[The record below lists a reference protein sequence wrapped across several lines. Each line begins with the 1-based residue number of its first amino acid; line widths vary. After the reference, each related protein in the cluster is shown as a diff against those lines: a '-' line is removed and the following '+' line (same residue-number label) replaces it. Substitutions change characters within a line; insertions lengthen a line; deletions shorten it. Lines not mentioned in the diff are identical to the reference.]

1 MKNNKHC
8 HVRLA
13 KHRAC
18 ILSAT
23 LVSPLLLVAIIYT
36 QADAQNPTQ
45 TASVTVASQKTTTT
59 TVAPAIVD
67 NLEQEQEQEQ
77 EHDTDTDTDSIS
89 YGFEA
94 LQNSF
99 AIDIDLPVENL
110 DDNPNS
116 AQLVKF
122 SSLTPS
128 LLALIMQQ
136 NGVDINDK
144 QNYRLI
150 DAKGHIMP
158 MAIRPVSKQSSV
170 NQVLQVVSVE
180 TDNPNAVEKLRH
192 ALTVQFDNPDNQQSI
207 NIDLSNL
214 PSNPVAAVTNSPVRT
229 WWLTNPNFAKTQP
242 ALSTEQSVNLW
253 LKFLPV
259 NSAPPSKRP
268 LQLQIYGSDDLQSWQ
283 MVSQTVVSPFDP
295 SQPTQRGQPSQMVA
309 TQADGTNQPIA
320 TGNAIA
326 IEPQQA
332 NYRYWQVVANQ
343 PINLEAASLN
353 RMVSEASFF
362 LTRASFSKT
371 KDNANQWRLSLAQPM
386 LTTGVSF
393 FVPENQ
399 LWQVSINVPEQEAN
413 QLAKINKTANVS
425 NDKTL
430 ANSQIDKNHTTVSWQ
445 PTLTKSLQ
453 LGGQMQQDDLPVDLL
468 TPMYEMYFLAQ
479 GTAPYRLVIN
489 EPPVLQ
495 QPNITLSNQ
504 QLTSLGNTVEGQMQ
518 NIEALNNPNASFE
531 RYKTWALWG
540 VLAAIVAALALIALR
555 LYQQTTTQAPK
566 E

>member
-1 MKNNKHC
+1 MKKNKHC
-8 HVRLA
+8 HVKLA

-45 TASVTVASQKTTTT
+45 TASVTVTSQKTTT

-67 NLEQEQEQEQ
+67 NLEQEQK
-77 EHDTDTDTDSIS
+77 HDTDSIS

-99 AIDIDLPVENL
+99 VIDIDLPVEDL
-110 DDNPNS
+110 QDNPNS

-136 NGVDINDK
+136 NGATISDK

-192 ALTVQFDNPDNQQSI
+192 ALNVQLNNPDNQQSI
-207 NIDLSNL
+207 NIDFSNL

-229 WWLTNPNFAKTQP
+229 WWLTNPNFAKNQP
-242 ALSTEQSVNLW
+242 ALSTEQAINLW

-259 NSAPPSKRP
+259 NSAQPSKRP

-295 SQPTQRGQPSQMVA
+295 SQSTQPTQHSQMVA
-309 TQADGTNQPIA
+309 AQADGSNQPIA

-343 PINLEAASLN
+343 PVNLEAASLN
-353 RMVSEASFF
+353 RRVSEPSFF

-371 KDNANQWRLSLAQPM
+371 KEDANQWRLSLAQPM

-399 LWQVSINVPEQEAN
+399 LWQVSINVPEQEVN

-489 EPPVLQ
+489 EPGVLQ

>member
-1 MKNNKHC
+1 MKKNKHC

-59 TVAPAIVD
+59 TTVAPAIVD
-67 NLEQEQEQEQ
+67 KSEQA
-77 EHDTDTDTDSIS
+77 HDTDNIS

-99 AIDIDLPVENL
+99 AIDIDLPGENQA
-110 DDNPNS
+110 DNPNS

-136 NGVDINDK
+136 NGVSISDK

-192 ALTVQFDNPDNQQSI
+192 ALTVQLDNPDNQQSI

-214 PSNPVAAVTNSPVRT
+214 PSNPVAAVTNNPVRT
-229 WWLTNPNFAKTQP
+229 WWLTNPNFAKNQSN
-242 ALSTEQSVNLW
+242 LSTEQAVNLW

-259 NSAPPSKRP
+259 NSAQPSKRP

-283 MVSQTVVSPFDP
+283 MVSQTVVSPFSP
-295 SQPTQRGQPSQMVA
+295 SQSTQHSQMVA
-309 TQADGTNQPIA
+309 PQADGTNQPIA

-371 KDNANQWRLSLAQPM
+371 KDDANQWRLSLAQPM

-399 LWQVSINVPEQEAN
+399 LWQVSIKVPEQEAN

-425 NDKTL
+425 NDKIL

-453 LGGQMQQDDLPVDLL
+453 LGGQMQQDDLPVNLL

-489 EPPVLQ
+489 EPRVLQ

-540 VLAAIVAALALIALR
+540 VLAAIIAALALIALR
-555 LYQQTTTQAPK
+555 LYQRTTTQAPK

>member
-1 MKNNKHC
+1 MKKNKHC
-8 HVRLA
+8 HVKLA

-45 TASVTVASQKTTTT
+45 TASVTVTSQKTTT

-67 NLEQEQEQEQ
+67 NLEQEQK
-77 EHDTDTDTDSIS
+77 HDTDSIS

-99 AIDIDLPVENL
+99 VIDIDLPVEDL
-110 DDNPNS
+110 QDNPNS

-136 NGVDINDK
+136 NGATISDK

-192 ALTVQFDNPDNQQSI
+192 ALNVQLNNPDNQQSI
-207 NIDLSNL
+207 NIDFSNL

-229 WWLTNPNFAKTQP
+229 WWLTNPNFAKNQP
-242 ALSTEQSVNLW
+242 ALSTEQAINLW

-259 NSAPPSKRP
+259 NSAQPSKRP

-295 SQPTQRGQPSQMVA
+295 SQSTQPTQHSQMVA
-309 TQADGTNQPIA
+309 AQADGSNQPIA

-343 PINLEAASLN
+343 PVNLEAASLN
-353 RMVSEASFF
+353 RRVSEASFF
-362 LTRASFSKT
+362 LTHASFSKT
-371 KDNANQWRLSLAQPM
+371 KDDANQWRLSLAQPM

-399 LWQVSINVPEQEAN
+399 LWQVRISVPEQEVN

-489 EPPVLQ
+489 EPGVLQ

>member
-1 MKNNKHC
+1 MKKNKHC
-8 HVRLA
+8 HVKLA

-45 TASVTVASQKTTTT
+45 TASVTVTSQKTTT

-67 NLEQEQEQEQ
+67 NLEQEQK
-77 EHDTDTDTDSIS
+77 HDTDSIS

-99 AIDIDLPVENL
+99 VIDIDLPVEDL
-110 DDNPNS
+110 QDNPNS

-136 NGVDINDK
+136 NGATISDK

-192 ALTVQFDNPDNQQSI
+192 ALNVQLNNPDNQQSI
-207 NIDLSNL
+207 NIDFSNL

-229 WWLTNPNFAKTQP
+229 WWLTNPNFAKNQP
-242 ALSTEQSVNLW
+242 ALSTEQAVNLW

-259 NSAPPSKRP
+259 NSAQPSKRP

-295 SQPTQRGQPSQMVA
+295 SQSTQPTQHSQMVA
-309 TQADGTNQPIA
+309 AQADGSNQPIA

-343 PINLEAASLN
+343 PVNLEAASLN
-353 RMVSEASFF
+353 RRVSEPSFF
-362 LTRASFSKT
+362 LTHASFSKT
-371 KDNANQWRLSLAQPM
+371 KDDANQWRLSLAQPM

-399 LWQVSINVPEQEAN
+399 LWQVRISVPEQEVN

-489 EPPVLQ
+489 EPGVLQ

>member
-8 HVRLA
+8 PVKLA
-13 KHRAC
+13 KYRAC

-23 LVSPLLLVAIIYT
+23 LVSPLLLIAIIYT
-36 QADAQNPTQ
+36 QADAQNPMQ
-45 TASVTVASQKTTTT
+45 TASASIASQTQTTTT
-59 TVAPAIVD
+59 MVVPAIAD
-67 NLEQEQEQEQ
+67 NS
-77 EHDTDTDTDSIS
+77 EHDTDSIS

-99 AIDIDLPVENL
+99 AIDIDLPGENQE
-110 DDNPNS
+110 DNPNS

-136 NGVDINDK
+136 NGATISDK

-192 ALTVQFDNPDNQQSI
+192 ALTVQLDNPDNQQSI
-207 NIDLSNL
+207 NIDFSNL
-214 PSNPVAAVTNSPVRT
+214 PSNPVAAVANSPVRT
-229 WWLTNPNFAKTQP
+229 WWLTNPNFAKNQST
-242 ALSTEQSVNLW
+242 LSTEQAVNLW

-259 NSAPPSKRP
+259 NSAQPSKRP

-283 MVSQTVVSPFDP
+283 MVSQTVVSPFN
-295 SQPTQRGQPSQMVA
+295 PTQNSQMVA
-309 TQADGTNQPIA
+309 PQADGTNQPIA

-371 KDNANQWRLSLAQPM
+371 KDDTSQWRLSLAQPM

-413 QLAKINKTANVS
+413 QLAKINKTANVN

-430 ANSQIDKNHTTVSWQ
+430 ANTQIDKNHTTVSWQ

-453 LGGQMQQDDLPVDLL
+453 LGGQMQQDDLPVNLL

-489 EPPVLQ
+489 EPRVLQ

>member
-1 MKNNKHC
+1 MKKNKHC
-8 HVRLA
+8 QVKLA
-13 KHRAC
+13 KYRAC
-18 ILSAT
+18 ILSVT

-59 TVAPAIVD
+59 VAPAIVD
-67 NLEQEQEQEQ
+67 NLEQEQK
-77 EHDTDTDTDSIS
+77 HDTDSIS

-99 AIDIDLPVENL
+99 VIDIDLPVEDL
-110 DDNPNS
+110 QDNPNS

-136 NGVDINDK
+136 NGATISDK

-192 ALTVQFDNPDNQQSI
+192 ALTVQLDNPDNQQSI

-214 PSNPVAAVTNSPVRT
+214 PSNQVAAVTNSPVRT
-229 WWLTNPNFAKTQP
+229 WWLTNPNFAKTEP
-242 ALSTEQSVNLW
+242 ALSTEQAVNLW

-259 NSAPPSKRP
+259 NAAQPSKRP

-283 MVSQTVVSPFDP
+283 MVSQTVVSPFSP
-295 SQPTQRGQPSQMVA
+295 SQRGQPSQMLA
-309 TQADGTNQPIA
+309 PQADGTNQPIA

-343 PINLEAASLN
+343 PVNLEAASLN
-353 RMVSEASFF
+353 RRVSEPSFF
-362 LTRASFSKT
+362 LTHASFSKT
-371 KDNANQWRLSLAQPM
+371 KEDANQWRLSLAQPM

-399 LWQVSINVPEQEAN
+399 LWQVRISVPEQEAN

-445 PTLTKSLQ
+445 PTLTKSLH
-453 LGGQMQQDDLPVDLL
+453 LDGQMQQDDLPVDLL

-489 EPPVLQ
+489 EPGVLQ

>member
-1 MKNNKHC
+1 MKKNKHC
-8 HVRLA
+8 HVKLA

-45 TASVTVASQKTTTT
+45 TASVTVTSQKTTT

-67 NLEQEQEQEQ
+67 NLEQEQK
-77 EHDTDTDTDSIS
+77 HDTDSIS

-99 AIDIDLPVENL
+99 VIDIDLPVEDL
-110 DDNPNS
+110 QDNPNS

-136 NGVDINDK
+136 NGATISDK

-192 ALTVQFDNPDNQQSI
+192 ALNVQLNNPDNQQSI

-229 WWLTNPNFAKTQP
+229 WWLTNPNFAKNQP
-242 ALSTEQSVNLW
+242 ALSTEQAVNLW

-259 NSAPPSKRP
+259 NSAQPSKRP

-295 SQPTQRGQPSQMVA
+295 SQSTQPTQHSQMVA
-309 TQADGTNQPIA
+309 PQADGTNQPIA

-362 LTRASFSKT
+362 LTHASFSKT
-371 KDNANQWRLSLAQPM
+371 KDDANQWRLSLAQPM

-399 LWQVSINVPEQEAN
+399 LWQVSINVPEQEVN

-489 EPPVLQ
+489 EPGVLQ

>member
-1 MKNNKHC
+1 MKKNKHC

-45 TASVTVASQKTTTT
+45 TASVTVASQKTTMT

-67 NLEQEQEQEQ
+67 NSEQ
-77 EHDTDTDTDSIS
+77 EHDTDSIS

-99 AIDIDLPVENL
+99 AIDIDLPGENQA
-110 DDNPNS
+110 DNPNS

-136 NGVDINDK
+136 NGATISDK

-192 ALTVQFDNPDNQQSI
+192 ALTVQLDNPNNQQSI

-214 PSNPVAAVTNSPVRT
+214 PSNPVAAVTTSPVRT
-229 WWLTNPNFAKTQP
+229 WWLTNPNFAKTEP
-242 ALSTEQSVNLW
+242 TLSTEQAVNLW

-259 NSAPPSKRP
+259 NAAQPSKRP

-295 SQPTQRGQPSQMVA
+295 SQSTQPTQHSQMVA
-309 TQADGTNQPIA
+309 AQADGSNQPIA
-320 TGNAIA
+320 TGHAIA

-343 PINLEAASLN
+343 PVNLEAASLN
-353 RMVSEASFF
+353 RRVSEPSFF

-371 KDNANQWRLSLAQPM
+371 KEDANQWRLSLAQPM

-399 LWQVSINVPEQEAN
+399 LWQVSISVPEQEAN

-430 ANSQIDKNHTTVSWQ
+430 ANSQIDKNHTVVSWQ
-445 PTLTKSLQ
+445 PTLTKSLH
-453 LGGQMQQDDLPVDLL
+453 LDGQMQQDDLPVNLL

-489 EPPVLQ
+489 EPRVLQ
-495 QPNITLSNQ
+495 QPNITLSDQ

>member
-1 MKNNKHC
+1 MKKNKHC

-13 KHRAC
+13 KYRAC
-18 ILSAT
+18 ILSVT

-45 TASVTVASQKTTTT
+45 TASVTVASQKATTT

-67 NLEQEQEQEQ
+67 NSEQEQK
-77 EHDTDTDTDSIS
+77 HDTDNIS

-99 AIDIDLPVENL
+99 VIDIDLPVEDL
-110 DDNPNS
+110 QDNPNS

-136 NGVDINDK
+136 NGVSISDK

-158 MAIRPVSKQSSV
+158 TAIRPVSKQSSV

-192 ALTVQFDNPDNQQSI
+192 ALTVQLDNPDNQQSI

-214 PSNPVAAVTNSPVRT
+214 PSNPVAAVTNNPVRT
-229 WWLTNPNFAKTQP
+229 WWLTNPNFAKNQSN
-242 ALSTEQSVNLW
+242 LSTEQAVNLW

-259 NSAPPSKRP
+259 NSAQPSKRP

-283 MVSQTVVSPFDP
+283 MVSQTVVSPFSP
-295 SQPTQRGQPSQMVA
+295 SQSTQHSQMVA
-309 TQADGTNQPIA
+309 PQADGTNQPIA
-320 TGNAIA
+320 AGNAIA

-362 LTRASFSKT
+362 LTRASFSKV
-371 KDNANQWRLSLAQPM
+371 KDDTNQWRLSLAQPM

-425 NDKTL
+425 NDKIL

-453 LGGQMQQDDLPVDLL
+453 LGGQMQQDDLPVNLL

-489 EPPVLQ
+489 EPRVLQ

-540 VLAAIVAALALIALR
+540 VLAAIIAALALIALR

>member
-1 MKNNKHC
+1 MKKNKHC
-8 HVRLA
+8 QVKLA
-13 KHRAC
+13 KYRAC
-18 ILSAT
+18 ILSVT

-45 TASVTVASQKTTTT
+45 TASVTVVSQKTTT

-67 NLEQEQEQEQ
+67 NSEQ
-77 EHDTDTDTDSIS
+77 EHDTDSIS

-94 LQNSF
+94 LQNGF
-99 AIDIDLPVENL
+99 AIDIDLPGENQE
-110 DDNPNS
+110 DNPNS

-136 NGVDINDK
+136 NGATISDK

-158 MAIRPVSKQSSV
+158 MAIRQVSKQSSV

-192 ALTVQFDNPDNQQSI
+192 ALTVQLDNPNNQQSI

-214 PSNPVAAVTNSPVRT
+214 PSNQVAAVTKSPVRT
-229 WWLTNPNFAKTQP
+229 WWLTNPNFAKNQP
-242 ALSTEQSVNLW
+242 ALSTEQAVNLW

-259 NSAPPSKRP
+259 NSAQPSKRP

-283 MVSQTVVSPFDP
+283 MVSQTVVSPFSP
-295 SQPTQRGQPSQMVA
+295 SQRGQPSQMLA
-309 TQADGTNQPIA
+309 PQADGTNQPIA

-343 PINLEAASLN
+343 PVNLEAASLN
-353 RMVSEASFF
+353 RRVSEPSFF
-362 LTRASFSKT
+362 LTHASFSKT
-371 KDNANQWRLSLAQPM
+371 KDDANQWRLSLAQPM

-399 LWQVSINVPEQEAN
+399 LWQVSINVPEQEVN

-489 EPPVLQ
+489 EPRVLQ

>member
-1 MKNNKHC
+1 MKKNKHC
-8 HVRLA
+8 QVKLA
-13 KHRAC
+13 KYRAC
-18 ILSAT
+18 ILSVT

-45 TASVTVASQKTTTT
+45 TASVTVTSQKTTT

-67 NLEQEQEQEQ
+67 NLEQEQK
-77 EHDTDTDTDSIS
+77 HDTDSIS

-99 AIDIDLPVENL
+99 VIDIDLPVEDL
-110 DDNPNS
+110 QDNPNS

-136 NGVDINDK
+136 NGATISDK

-192 ALTVQFDNPDNQQSI
+192 ALTVQLDNPDNQQSI

-214 PSNPVAAVTNSPVRT
+214 PSNQVAAVTNSPVRT
-229 WWLTNPNFAKTQP
+229 WWLTNPNFAKNQP
-242 ALSTEQSVNLW
+242 ALSTEQAVNLW

-259 NSAPPSKRP
+259 NSAQPSKRP

-283 MVSQTVVSPFDP
+283 MVSQTVVSPFSP
-295 SQPTQRGQPSQMVA
+295 SQRGQPSQMLA
-309 TQADGTNQPIA
+309 PQADGTNQPIA

-371 KDNANQWRLSLAQPM
+371 KDDANQWRLSLAQPM

-399 LWQVSINVPEQEAN
+399 LWQVRISVPEQEAN

-430 ANSQIDKNHTTVSWQ
+430 ATTQIDKNHTVVSWQ
-445 PTLTKSLQ
+445 PTLTKSLH
-453 LGGQMQQDDLPVDLL
+453 LDGQMQQDDLPVNLL

-489 EPPVLQ
+489 EPRVLQ

>member
-1 MKNNKHC
+1 MKKNKHC
-8 HVRLA
+8 QVKLA
-13 KHRAC
+13 KYRAC

-45 TASVTVASQKTTTT
+45 TASVTVTSQKTTT

-67 NLEQEQEQEQ
+67 NLEQEQK
-77 EHDTDTDTDSIS
+77 HDTDSIS

-99 AIDIDLPVENL
+99 VIDIDLPVEDL
-110 DDNPNS
+110 QDNPNS

-136 NGVDINDK
+136 NGATISDK

-192 ALTVQFDNPDNQQSI
+192 ALNVQLNNPDNQQSI
-207 NIDLSNL
+207 NIDFSNL

-229 WWLTNPNFAKTQP
+229 WWLTNPNFAKTEP
-242 ALSTEQSVNLW
+242 TLSTEQAVNLW

-259 NSAPPSKRP
+259 NSAQPSKRP

-295 SQPTQRGQPSQMVA
+295 TQRGQPTQYSQMVA
-309 TQADGTNQPIA
+309 PQTDGSNQPIA

-343 PINLEAASLN
+343 PVNLEAASLN

-371 KDNANQWRLSLAQPM
+371 KEDANQWRLSLAQPM

-399 LWQVSINVPEQEAN
+399 LWQVRISVPEQEAN

-489 EPPVLQ
+489 EPRVLQ
-495 QPNITLSNQ
+495 QPNITLSDQ
-504 QLTSLGNTVEGQMQ
+504 QLTRLGNTVEGQMQ

>member
-67 NLEQEQEQEQ
+67 NSEQEQ
-77 EHDTDTDTDSIS
+77 EHDTDNIS

-99 AIDIDLPVENL
+99 AIDIDLPGENQA
-110 DDNPNS
+110 DNPNS

-136 NGVDINDK
+136 NGVSISDK

-192 ALTVQFDNPDNQQSI
+192 ALTVQLDNPDNQQSI
-207 NIDLSNL
+207 NIDFSNL
-214 PSNPVAAVTNSPVRT
+214 PSNPVAAVANSPVRT
-229 WWLTNPNFAKTQP
+229 WWLTNPNFAKNQST
-242 ALSTEQSVNLW
+242 LSTEQAVNLW

-259 NSAPPSKRP
+259 NSAQPSKRP

-283 MVSQTVVSPFDP
+283 MVSQTVVSPFNP
-295 SQPTQRGQPSQMVA
+295 SQPSQMVA
-309 TQADGTNQPIA
+309 PQADGSNQPIA

-371 KDNANQWRLSLAQPM
+371 KDDTSQWRLSLAQPM

-489 EPPVLQ
+489 EPRVLQ

-504 QLTSLGNTVEGQMQ
+504 QLTSVGNTVEGQMQ

-540 VLAAIVAALALIALR
+540 VLAAIVAALVLMALR
-555 LYQQTTTQAPK
+555 LYQQTTTQVPK

>member
-1 MKNNKHC
+1 MKKNKHC
-8 HVRLA
+8 HVKLA

-45 TASVTVASQKTTTT
+45 TASVTVTSQKTTT

-67 NLEQEQEQEQ
+67 NLEQEQK
-77 EHDTDTDTDSIS
+77 HDTDSIS

-94 LQNSF
+94 LQNGF
-99 AIDIDLPVENL
+99 AIDIDLPGENQE
-110 DDNPNS
+110 DNPNS

-136 NGVDINDK
+136 NGATISDK

-158 MAIRPVSKQSSV
+158 MAIRQVSKQSSV

-192 ALTVQFDNPDNQQSI
+192 ALTVQLDNPDNQQSI

-214 PSNPVAAVTNSPVRT
+214 PSNQVAAVTNSPVRT
-229 WWLTNPNFAKTQP
+229 WWLTNPNFAKNQP
-242 ALSTEQSVNLW
+242 ALSTEQAVNLW

-259 NSAPPSKRP
+259 NSAQPSKRP

-283 MVSQTVVSPFDP
+283 MVSQTVVSPFSP
-295 SQPTQRGQPSQMVA
+295 SQRGQPSQMLA
-309 TQADGTNQPIA
+309 PQADGTNQPIA

-362 LTRASFSKT
+362 LTHASFSKT
-371 KDNANQWRLSLAQPM
+371 KDDANQWRLSLAQPM

-399 LWQVSINVPEQEAN
+399 LWQVSINVPEQEVN

-489 EPPVLQ
+489 EPGVLQ

>member
-1 MKNNKHC
+1 MKKNKHC

-67 NLEQEQEQEQ
+67 NSEQA
-77 EHDTDTDTDSIS
+77 HDTDSIS

-99 AIDIDLPVENL
+99 AIDIDLPGENQA
-110 DDNPNS
+110 DNPNS

-136 NGVDINDK
+136 NGATISDK

-192 ALTVQFDNPDNQQSI
+192 ALTVQLDNPDNQQSI

-229 WWLTNPNFAKTQP
+229 WWLTNPNFAKNQSN
-242 ALSTEQSVNLW
+242 LSTEQAVNLW

-259 NSAPPSKRP
+259 NAAQPSKRP

-295 SQPTQRGQPSQMVA
+295 SQSTQPTQHSQMVA
-309 TQADGTNQPIA
+309 AQTDGSNQPIA
-320 TGNAIA
+320 TGHAIA

-343 PINLEAASLN
+343 PVNLEAASLN
-353 RMVSEASFF
+353 RRVSEPSFF

-371 KDNANQWRLSLAQPM
+371 KEDANQWRLSLAQPM

-399 LWQVSINVPEQEAN
+399 LWQVRINVPEQEAN
-413 QLAKINKTANVS
+413 QLAKINKTPNVS

-453 LGGQMQQDDLPVDLL
+453 LAGQMQQDDLPVDLL

-489 EPPVLQ
+489 EPRVLQ
-495 QPNITLSNQ
+495 QPNITLSDQ
-504 QLTSLGNTVEGQMQ
+504 QLTRLGNTVEGQMQ

-540 VLAAIVAALALIALR
+540 VLAAIIAALALIALR

>member
-1 MKNNKHC
+1 MKKNKHC
-8 HVRLA
+8 QVKLA
-13 KHRAC
+13 KYRAC
-18 ILSAT
+18 ILSVT

-45 TASVTVASQKTTTT
+45 TASVTVTSQKTTT

-67 NLEQEQEQEQ
+67 NLEQEQK
-77 EHDTDTDTDSIS
+77 HDTDSIS

-99 AIDIDLPVENL
+99 VIDIDLPVEDL
-110 DDNPNS
+110 QDNPNS

-136 NGVDINDK
+136 NGATISDK

-192 ALTVQFDNPDNQQSI
+192 ALNVQLNNPDNQQSI
-207 NIDLSNL
+207 NIDFSNL

-229 WWLTNPNFAKTQP
+229 WWLTNPNFAKNQP
-242 ALSTEQSVNLW
+242 ALSTEQAVNLW

-259 NSAPPSKRP
+259 NSAQPSKRP

-283 MVSQTVVSPFDP
+283 MVSQTVVSPFSP
-295 SQPTQRGQPSQMVA
+295 SQRGQPSQMLA
-309 TQADGTNQPIA
+309 PQADGSNQPIA

-343 PINLEAASLN
+343 PVNLEAASLN
-353 RMVSEASFF
+353 RRVSEASFF
-362 LTRASFSKT
+362 LTHASFSKT
-371 KDNANQWRLSLAQPM
+371 KDDANQWRLSLAQPM

-399 LWQVSINVPEQEAN
+399 LWQVSINVPEQEVN

-489 EPPVLQ
+489 EPGVLQ

>member
-1 MKNNKHC
+1 MKKNKHC
-8 HVRLA
+8 QVKLA
-13 KHRAC
+13 KYRAC
-18 ILSAT
+18 ILSVT

-59 TVAPAIVD
+59 VAPAIVD
-67 NLEQEQEQEQ
+67 NLEQEQK
-77 EHDTDTDTDSIS
+77 HDTDSIS

-99 AIDIDLPVENL
+99 VIDIDLPVEDL
-110 DDNPNS
+110 QDNPNS

-136 NGVDINDK
+136 NGATISDK

-192 ALTVQFDNPDNQQSI
+192 ALTVQLDNPDNQQSI
-207 NIDLSNL
+207 NIDFSNL
-214 PSNPVAAVTNSPVRT
+214 PSNPVAAVANSPVRT
-229 WWLTNPNFAKTQP
+229 WWLTNPNFAKNQST
-242 ALSTEQSVNLW
+242 LSTEQAVNLW

-259 NSAPPSKRP
+259 NSAQPSKRP

-283 MVSQTVVSPFDP
+283 MVSQTVVSPFSR
-295 SQPTQRGQPSQMVA
+295 SQPTQTVA
-309 TQADGTNQPIA
+309 PQVDGSNQPIA

-371 KDNANQWRLSLAQPM
+371 KDDANQWRLSLAQPM

-399 LWQVSINVPEQEAN
+399 LWQVSISVPEQEAN

-489 EPPVLQ
+489 EPRVLQ

-504 QLTSLGNTVEGQMQ
+504 QLISLGNTVEGQMQ

>member
-1 MKNNKHC
+1 MKKNKHC
-8 HVRLA
+8 QVKLA
-13 KHRAC
+13 KYRAC
-18 ILSAT
+18 ILSVT

-45 TASVTVASQKTTTT
+45 TASVTVVSQKTTT

-67 NLEQEQEQEQ
+67 NSEQ
-77 EHDTDTDTDSIS
+77 EHDTDSIS

-94 LQNSF
+94 LQNGF
-99 AIDIDLPVENL
+99 AIDIDLPGENQE
-110 DDNPNS
+110 DNPNS

-136 NGVDINDK
+136 NGVSISDK

-158 MAIRPVSKQSSV
+158 MAIRQVSKQSSV

-192 ALTVQFDNPDNQQSI
+192 ALTVQLDNPDNQQSI

-214 PSNPVAAVTNSPVRT
+214 PSNQVAAVTNSPVRT
-229 WWLTNPNFAKTQP
+229 WWLTNPNFAKNQP
-242 ALSTEQSVNLW
+242 ALSTEQAVNLW

-259 NSAPPSKRP
+259 NSAQPSKRP

-295 SQPTQRGQPSQMVA
+295 SQSTQPTQHSQMVA

-362 LTRASFSKT
+362 LTHASFSKT
-371 KDNANQWRLSLAQPM
+371 KDDANQWRLSLAQPM

-399 LWQVSINVPEQEAN
+399 LWQVSINVPEQEVN

-489 EPPVLQ
+489 EPGVLQ

>member
-1 MKNNKHC
+1 MKKNKHC
-8 HVRLA
+8 QVKLA
-13 KHRAC
+13 KYRAC
-18 ILSAT
+18 ILSVT

-45 TASVTVASQKTTTT
+45 TASVTVTSQKTTT

-67 NLEQEQEQEQ
+67 NLEQEQK
-77 EHDTDTDTDSIS
+77 HDTDSIS

-99 AIDIDLPVENL
+99 VIDIDLPVEDL
-110 DDNPNS
+110 QDNPNS

-136 NGVDINDK
+136 NGATISDK

-192 ALTVQFDNPDNQQSI
+192 ALNVQLNNPDNQQSI
-207 NIDLSNL
+207 NIDFSNL

-229 WWLTNPNFAKTQP
+229 WWLTNPNFAKNQP
-242 ALSTEQSVNLW
+242 ALSTEQAINLW

-259 NSAPPSKRP
+259 NSAQPSKRP

-283 MVSQTVVSPFDP
+283 MVSQTVVSPFSP
-295 SQPTQRGQPSQMVA
+295 SQRGQPSQMLA
-309 TQADGTNQPIA
+309 PQADGTNQPIA

-362 LTRASFSKT
+362 LTHASFSKT
-371 KDNANQWRLSLAQPM
+371 KDDANQWRLSLAQPM

-399 LWQVSINVPEQEAN
+399 LWQVSINVPEQEVN

-489 EPPVLQ
+489 EPGVLQ

>member
-1 MKNNKHC
+1 MKKNKHC

-59 TVAPAIVD
+59 TVAPAIVG
-67 NLEQEQEQEQ
+67 NSEQ
-77 EHDTDTDTDSIS
+77 EHDTDSIS

-99 AIDIDLPVENL
+99 AIDIDLPGENQA
-110 DDNPNS
+110 DNPNS

-136 NGVDINDK
+136 NGATISDK

-192 ALTVQFDNPDNQQSI
+192 ALTVQLDNPDNQQSI
-207 NIDLSNL
+207 NIDFSNL

-242 ALSTEQSVNLW
+242 ALSTEQAVNLW

-259 NSAPPSKRP
+259 NSAQPSKRP

-295 SQPTQRGQPSQMVA
+295 SQSTQPTQHSQMVA
-309 TQADGTNQPIA
+309 PQTDGSNQPIA
-320 TGNAIA
+320 TGHAIA

-343 PINLEAASLN
+343 PVNLEAASLN
-353 RMVSEASFF
+353 RRVSEPSFF

-371 KDNANQWRLSLAQPM
+371 KEDANQWRLSLAQPM

-399 LWQVSINVPEQEAN
+399 LWQVRISVPEQEAN

-430 ANSQIDKNHTTVSWQ
+430 ANSQIDKNHTVVSWQ
-445 PTLTKSLQ
+445 PTLTKSLH
-453 LGGQMQQDDLPVDLL
+453 LDGQMQQDDLPVNLL

-489 EPPVLQ
+489 EPRVLQ

-504 QLTSLGNTVEGQMQ
+504 QLTRLGNTVEGQMQ

>member
-1 MKNNKHC
+1 MKKNKHC
-8 HVRLA
+8 QVKLA
-13 KHRAC
+13 KYRAC
-18 ILSAT
+18 ILSVT

-45 TASVTVASQKTTTT
+45 TASVTVTSQKTTT

-67 NLEQEQEQEQ
+67 NLEQEQK
-77 EHDTDTDTDSIS
+77 HDTDSIS

-99 AIDIDLPVENL
+99 VIDIDLPVEDL
-110 DDNPNS
+110 QDNPNS

-136 NGVDINDK
+136 NGATISDK

-192 ALTVQFDNPDNQQSI
+192 ALNVQLNNPDNQQSI
-207 NIDLSNL
+207 NIDFSNL

-229 WWLTNPNFAKTQP
+229 WWLTNPNFAKNQP
-242 ALSTEQSVNLW
+242 ALSTEQAVNLW

-259 NSAPPSKRP
+259 NSAQPSKRP

-283 MVSQTVVSPFDP
+283 MVSQTVVSPFSP
-295 SQPTQRGQPSQMVA
+295 SQRGQPSQMLA
-309 TQADGTNQPIA
+309 PQADGSNQPIA

-343 PINLEAASLN
+343 PVNLEAASLN
-353 RMVSEASFF
+353 RRVSEPSFF
-362 LTRASFSKT
+362 LTHASFSKT
-371 KDNANQWRLSLAQPM
+371 KDDANQWRLSLAQPM

-399 LWQVSINVPEQEAN
+399 LWQVSINVPEQEVN

-489 EPPVLQ
+489 EPGVLQ

>member
-1 MKNNKHC
+1 MKKNKHC
-8 HVRLA
+8 HVKLA

-45 TASVTVASQKTTTT
+45 TASVTVVSQKTTT

-67 NLEQEQEQEQ
+67 NSEQ
-77 EHDTDTDTDSIS
+77 EHDTDSIS

-94 LQNSF
+94 LQNGF
-99 AIDIDLPVENL
+99 AIDIDLPGENQE
-110 DDNPNS
+110 DNPNS

-136 NGVDINDK
+136 NGVSISDK

-158 MAIRPVSKQSSV
+158 MAIRQVSKQSSV

-192 ALTVQFDNPDNQQSI
+192 ALTVQLDNPDNQQSI

-214 PSNPVAAVTNSPVRT
+214 PSNQVAAVTNSPVRT
-229 WWLTNPNFAKTQP
+229 WWLTNPNFAKNQP
-242 ALSTEQSVNLW
+242 ALSTEQAVNLW

-259 NSAPPSKRP
+259 NSAQPSKRP

-283 MVSQTVVSPFDP
+283 MVSQTVVSPFSP
-295 SQPTQRGQPSQMVA
+295 SQRGQPSQMLA
-309 TQADGTNQPIA
+309 PQADGTNQPIA

-362 LTRASFSKT
+362 LTHASFSKT
-371 KDNANQWRLSLAQPM
+371 KDDANQWRLSLAQPM

-399 LWQVSINVPEQEAN
+399 LWQVRISVPEQEAN

-430 ANSQIDKNHTTVSWQ
+430 ATTQIDKNHTVVSWQ
-445 PTLTKSLQ
+445 PTLTKSLH
-453 LGGQMQQDDLPVDLL
+453 LDGQMQQDDLPVNLL

-489 EPPVLQ
+489 EPRVLQ
-495 QPNITLSNQ
+495 QPNITLSDQ
-504 QLTSLGNTVEGQMQ
+504 QLTRLGNTVEGQMQ

>member
-1 MKNNKHC
+1 MKKNKHC
-8 HVRLA
+8 QVKLA
-13 KHRAC
+13 KYRAC
-18 ILSAT
+18 ILSVT

-45 TASVTVASQKTTTT
+45 TASVTVTSQKTTT

-67 NLEQEQEQEQ
+67 NLEQEQK
-77 EHDTDTDTDSIS
+77 HDTDSIS

-99 AIDIDLPVENL
+99 VIDIDLPVEDL
-110 DDNPNS
+110 QDNPNS

-136 NGVDINDK
+136 NGATISDK

-158 MAIRPVSKQSSV
+158 MAIRQVSKQSSV

-192 ALTVQFDNPDNQQSI
+192 ALTVQLDNPDNQQSI

-214 PSNPVAAVTNSPVRT
+214 PSNQVAAVTNSPVRT
-229 WWLTNPNFAKTQP
+229 WWLTNPNFAKNQP
-242 ALSTEQSVNLW
+242 ALSTEQAVNLW

-259 NSAPPSKRP
+259 NSAQPSKRP

-283 MVSQTVVSPFDP
+283 MVSQTVVSPFSP
-295 SQPTQRGQPSQMVA
+295 SQRGQPSQMLA
-309 TQADGTNQPIA
+309 PQADGTNQPIA

-362 LTRASFSKT
+362 LTHASFSKT
-371 KDNANQWRLSLAQPM
+371 KDDANQWRLSLAQPM

-399 LWQVSINVPEQEAN
+399 LWQVRISVPEQEAN

-430 ANSQIDKNHTTVSWQ
+430 ANSQIDKNHTVVSWQ

-453 LGGQMQQDDLPVDLL
+453 LSGQMQQDDLPVDLL

-489 EPPVLQ
+489 EPRVLQ

>member
-1 MKNNKHC
+1 MKKNKHC
-8 HVRLA
+8 HVKLA

-18 ILSAT
+18 ILSVT

-45 TASVTVASQKTTTT
+45 TASVTVTSQKTTT

-67 NLEQEQEQEQ
+67 NLEQEQK
-77 EHDTDTDTDSIS
+77 HDTDSIS

-99 AIDIDLPVENL
+99 VIDIDLPVEDL
-110 DDNPNS
+110 QDNPNS

-136 NGVDINDK
+136 NGATISDK

-158 MAIRPVSKQSSV
+158 MAIRQVSKQSSV

-192 ALTVQFDNPDNQQSI
+192 ALTVQLDNPDNQQSI
-207 NIDLSNL
+207 NIDFSNL

-229 WWLTNPNFAKTQP
+229 WWLTNPNFAKNQP
-242 ALSTEQSVNLW
+242 ALSTEQAVNLW

-259 NSAPPSKRP
+259 NSAQPSKRP

-283 MVSQTVVSPFDP
+283 MVSQTVVSPFSP
-295 SQPTQRGQPSQMVA
+295 SQRGQPSQMLA
-309 TQADGTNQPIA
+309 PQADGTNQPIA

-343 PINLEAASLN
+343 PVNLEAASLN
-353 RMVSEASFF
+353 RRVSEASFF
-362 LTRASFSKT
+362 LTHASFSKT
-371 KDNANQWRLSLAQPM
+371 KDDANQWRLSLAQPM

-399 LWQVSINVPEQEAN
+399 LWQVSINVPEQEVN

-489 EPPVLQ
+489 EPGVLQ

>member
-1 MKNNKHC
+1 MKKNKHC

-67 NLEQEQEQEQ
+67 NSEQ
-77 EHDTDTDTDSIS
+77 EHDTDSIS

-99 AIDIDLPVENL
+99 AIDIDLPGENQE
-110 DDNPNS
+110 DNPNS

-136 NGVDINDK
+136 NGATISDK

-192 ALTVQFDNPDNQQSI
+192 ALTVQLDNPDNQQSI
-207 NIDLSNL
+207 NIDFSNL
-214 PSNPVAAVTNSPVRT
+214 PSNPVSAVTNSPVRT
-229 WWLTNPNFAKTQP
+229 WWLTNPNFAKNQP
-242 ALSTEQSVNLW
+242 ALSTEQAVNLW

-259 NSAPPSKRP
+259 NSAQPSKRP

-295 SQPTQRGQPSQMVA
+295 TQRGQPTQYSQMVA
-309 TQADGTNQPIA
+309 PQTDGSNQPIA
-320 TGNAIA
+320 TRHAIA

-343 PINLEAASLN
+343 PVNLEAASLN
-353 RMVSEASFF
+353 RRVSEPSFF

-371 KDNANQWRLSLAQPM
+371 KEDANQWRLSLAQPM

-399 LWQVSINVPEQEAN
+399 LWQVRISVPEQEAN

-430 ANSQIDKNHTTVSWQ
+430 ATTQIDKNHTVVSWQ

-453 LGGQMQQDDLPVDLL
+453 LDGQMQQDDLPVNLL

-489 EPPVLQ
+489 EPRVLQ
-495 QPNITLSNQ
+495 QPNITLSDQ
-504 QLTSLGNTVEGQMQ
+504 QLTRLGNTVEGQMQ

>member
-1 MKNNKHC
+1 MKKNKHC

-67 NLEQEQEQEQ
+67 NSEQ
-77 EHDTDTDTDSIS
+77 EHDTDSIS

-99 AIDIDLPVENL
+99 AIDIDLPGENQE
-110 DDNPNS
+110 DNPNR

-136 NGVDINDK
+136 NEATISDK

-192 ALTVQFDNPDNQQSI
+192 ALTVQLDNPDNHQSI

-229 WWLTNPNFAKTQP
+229 WWLTNPNFAKNQS
-242 ALSTEQSVNLW
+242 ALSTEQAVNLW

-259 NSAPPSKRP
+259 NSAQPSKRP

-283 MVSQTVVSPFDP
+283 MVSQTVVSPFN
-295 SQPTQRGQPSQMVA
+295 PTQDSQMVA
-309 TQADGTNQPIA
+309 PQADGSNQPIA

-326 IEPQQA
+326 IKPQQA

-353 RMVSEASFF
+353 HMVSEASFF

-371 KDNANQWRLSLAQPM
+371 KDDANQWRLSLAQPM

-399 LWQVSINVPEQEAN
+399 LWQVSINAPEQEAN

-430 ANSQIDKNHTTVSWQ
+430 AHSQIDKNHTTVSWQ

-479 GTAPYRLVIN
+479 GTAPYRLLIN
-489 EPPVLQ
+489 EPRVLQ

>member
-1 MKNNKHC
+1 MKKNKHC
-8 HVRLA
+8 HVKLA

-45 TASVTVASQKTTTT
+45 TASVTVTSQKTTT

-67 NLEQEQEQEQ
+67 NLEQEQK
-77 EHDTDTDTDSIS
+77 HDTDSIS

-99 AIDIDLPVENL
+99 AIDIDLPGENQE
-110 DDNPNS
+110 DNPNS

-136 NGVDINDK
+136 NGVSISDK

-192 ALTVQFDNPDNQQSI
+192 ALTVQLNNPDNQQSI
-207 NIDLSNL
+207 NIDFSNL

-229 WWLTNPNFAKTQP
+229 WWLTNPNFAKNQP
-242 ALSTEQSVNLW
+242 ALSTEQAVNLW

-259 NSAPPSKRP
+259 NSAQPSKRP

-295 SQPTQRGQPSQMVA
+295 SQRGQPSQMLA
-309 TQADGTNQPIA
+309 PQADGTNQPIA

-362 LTRASFSKT
+362 LTHASFSKT
-371 KDNANQWRLSLAQPM
+371 KDDANQWRLSLAQPM

-399 LWQVSINVPEQEAN
+399 LWQVRISVPEQEAN

-489 EPPVLQ
+489 EPGVLQ

>member
-1 MKNNKHC
+1 MKKNKHC

-13 KHRAC
+13 KYRAC
-18 ILSAT
+18 ILSVT

-45 TASVTVASQKTTTT
+45 TASVTVASQTQTTTT

-67 NLEQEQEQEQ
+67 NSEQ
-77 EHDTDTDTDSIS
+77 EHDTDSIS

-99 AIDIDLPVENL
+99 AIDIDLPGENQA
-110 DDNPNS
+110 DNPNS

-136 NGVDINDK
+136 NGATISDK
-144 QNYRLI
+144 QNYRLV

-158 MAIRPVSKQSSV
+158 TAIRPVSKQSSV

-192 ALTVQFDNPDNQQSI
+192 ALTVQLDNPDNQQSI

-242 ALSTEQSVNLW
+242 ALSTEQAVNLW

-259 NSAPPSKRP
+259 NSAQPSKRP

-283 MVSQTVVSPFDP
+283 MVSQTVVSPFN
-295 SQPTQRGQPSQMVA
+295 PTQRGQPSQMVA
-309 TQADGTNQPIA
+309 PQTDGTNQPIA

-453 LGGQMQQDDLPVDLL
+453 LGGQMQQDDLPVNLL

-489 EPPVLQ
+489 EPRILQ

>member
-1 MKNNKHC
+1 MKKNKHC

-59 TVAPAIVD
+59 TTVAPAIVD
-67 NLEQEQEQEQ
+67 KSEQ
-77 EHDTDTDTDSIS
+77 EHDTDNIS

-99 AIDIDLPVENL
+99 AIDIDLPGENQA
-110 DDNPNS
+110 DNPNS

-136 NGVDINDK
+136 NGVSISDK

-192 ALTVQFDNPDNQQSI
+192 ALTVQLDNPDNQQSI

-214 PSNPVAAVTNSPVRT
+214 PSNPVAAVANSPVRT
-229 WWLTNPNFAKTQP
+229 WWLTNPNFAKNQST
-242 ALSTEQSVNLW
+242 LSTEQAVNLW

-259 NSAPPSKRP
+259 NSAQPSKRP

-295 SQPTQRGQPSQMVA
+295 SQSTQPTQHSQMVA
-309 TQADGTNQPIA
+309 AQADGSNQPIA

-343 PINLEAASLN
+343 SINLEAASLN
-353 RMVSEASFF
+353 RRVSEASFF
-362 LTRASFSKT
+362 LTRASFSKV
-371 KDNANQWRLSLAQPM
+371 KDDTNQWRLSLAQPM

-399 LWQVSINVPEQEAN
+399 LWQVRISVPEQEAN

-430 ANSQIDKNHTTVSWQ
+430 ATTQIDKNHTVVSWQ
-445 PTLTKSLQ
+445 PTLTKSLH
-453 LGGQMQQDDLPVDLL
+453 LDGQMQQDDLPVNLL

-489 EPPVLQ
+489 EPRVLQ

-518 NIEALNNPNASFE
+518 NIEALNNPNAAFE

>member
-1 MKNNKHC
+1 
-8 HVRLA
+8 
-13 KHRAC
+13 
-18 ILSAT
+18 
-23 LVSPLLLVAIIYT
+23 
-36 QADAQNPTQ
+36 
-45 TASVTVASQKTTTT
+45 
-59 TVAPAIVD
+59 
-67 NLEQEQEQEQ
+67 
-77 EHDTDTDTDSIS
+77 
-89 YGFEA
+89 
-94 LQNSF
+94 
-99 AIDIDLPVENL
+99 
-110 DDNPNS
+110 
-116 AQLVKF
+116 
-122 SSLTPS
+122 
-128 LLALIMQQ
+128 MQQ
-136 NGVDINDK
+136 NGATISDK

-192 ALTVQFDNPDNQQSI
+192 ALNVQLNNPDNQQSI

-214 PSNPVAAVTNSPVRT
+214 PSNQVAAVTNSPVRT
-229 WWLTNPNFAKTQP
+229 WWLTNPNFAKNQP
-242 ALSTEQSVNLW
+242 ALSTEQAVNLW

-259 NSAPPSKRP
+259 NSAQPSKRP

-295 SQPTQRGQPSQMVA
+295 SQSTQPTQHSQMVA
-309 TQADGTNQPIA
+309 AQADGSNQPIA
-320 TGNAIA
+320 TGHAIA

-343 PINLEAASLN
+343 PVNLEAASLN
-353 RMVSEASFF
+353 RRVSEPSFF

-371 KDNANQWRLSLAQPM
+371 KEDANQWRLSLAQPM

-399 LWQVSINVPEQEAN
+399 LWQVRISVPEQEAN

-430 ANSQIDKNHTTVSWQ
+430 ANSQIDKNHTVVSWQ
-445 PTLTKSLQ
+445 PTLTKSLH
-453 LGGQMQQDDLPVDLL
+453 LDGQMQQDDLPVNLL

-489 EPPVLQ
+489 EPRVLQ

>member
-1 MKNNKHC
+1 MKKNKHC
-8 HVRLA
+8 HVKLA

-45 TASVTVASQKTTTT
+45 TASVTVTSQKTTT

-67 NLEQEQEQEQ
+67 NLEQEQK
-77 EHDTDTDTDSIS
+77 HDTDSIS

-99 AIDIDLPVENL
+99 VIDIDLPGENQE
-110 DDNPNS
+110 DNPNS

-136 NGVDINDK
+136 NGVSISDK

-158 MAIRPVSKQSSV
+158 MAIRQVSKQSSV

-192 ALTVQFDNPDNQQSI
+192 ALTVQLDNPDNQQSI

-229 WWLTNPNFAKTQP
+229 WWLTNPNFAKNQP
-242 ALSTEQSVNLW
+242 ALSTEQAINLW

-259 NSAPPSKRP
+259 NSAQPSKRP

-283 MVSQTVVSPFDP
+283 MVSQTVVSPFSP
-295 SQPTQRGQPSQMVA
+295 SQRGQPSQMLA
-309 TQADGTNQPIA
+309 PQADGSNQPIA

-343 PINLEAASLN
+343 PVNLEAASLN
-353 RMVSEASFF
+353 RRVSEASFF
-362 LTRASFSKT
+362 LTHASFSKT
-371 KDNANQWRLSLAQPM
+371 KDDANQWRLSLAQPM

-399 LWQVSINVPEQEAN
+399 LWQVRISVPEQEVN

-489 EPPVLQ
+489 EPGVLQ

>member
-1 MKNNKHC
+1 MKKNKHC

-45 TASVTVASQKTTTT
+45 TASVTVDSQKTTTT
-59 TVAPAIVD
+59 TLAPAIVD
-67 NLEQEQEQEQ
+67 NSEQ
-77 EHDTDTDTDSIS
+77 EHDTDSIS

-99 AIDIDLPVENL
+99 AIDIDLPGENQA
-110 DDNPNS
+110 DNPNS

-136 NGVDINDK
+136 NGATISDK

-192 ALTVQFDNPDNQQSI
+192 ALNVQLNNPDNQQSI
-207 NIDLSNL
+207 NIDFSNL

-229 WWLTNPNFAKTQP
+229 WWLTNPNFAKTEP
-242 ALSTEQSVNLW
+242 TLSTEQAVNLW

-259 NSAPPSKRP
+259 NAAQPSKRP

-295 SQPTQRGQPSQMVA
+295 TQRGQPTQYSQMVA
-309 TQADGTNQPIA
+309 PQTDGSNQPIA
-320 TGNAIA
+320 TGHAIA

-343 PINLEAASLN
+343 PVNLEAASLN
-353 RMVSEASFF
+353 RRVSEPSFF

-371 KDNANQWRLSLAQPM
+371 KEDANQWRLSLAQPM

-399 LWQVSINVPEQEAN
+399 LWQVRISVPEQEAN

-445 PTLTKSLQ
+445 PTLTKSLH
-453 LGGQMQQDDLPVDLL
+453 LDGQMQQDDLPVNLL

-489 EPPVLQ
+489 EPRVLQ

-504 QLTSLGNTVEGQMQ
+504 QLTRLGNTVEGQMQ

>member
-1 MKNNKHC
+1 MKKNKHC

-59 TVAPAIVD
+59 TTVAPAIVD
-67 NLEQEQEQEQ
+67 KSEQ
-77 EHDTDTDTDSIS
+77 EHDTDNIS

-136 NGVDINDK
+136 NGATISDK

-192 ALTVQFDNPDNQQSI
+192 ALTVQLDNPDNQQSI

-229 WWLTNPNFAKTQP
+229 WWLTNPNFAKTEP
-242 ALSTEQSVNLW
+242 TLSTEQAVNLW

-259 NSAPPSKRP
+259 NAAQPSKRP

-295 SQPTQRGQPSQMVA
+295 SQSTQPTQHSQMVA
-309 TQADGTNQPIA
+309 PQADGSNQPIA

-371 KDNANQWRLSLAQPM
+371 KEDANQWRLSLAQPM

-399 LWQVSINVPEQEAN
+399 LWQVSINVPEQEVN

-430 ANSQIDKNHTTVSWQ
+430 ATTQIDKNHTVVSWQ

-489 EPPVLQ
+489 EPRVLQ

>member
-1 MKNNKHC
+1 MKKNKHC
-8 HVRLA
+8 HVKLA

-45 TASVTVASQKTTTT
+45 TASVTVVSQKTTT

-67 NLEQEQEQEQ
+67 NSEQ
-77 EHDTDTDTDSIS
+77 EHDTDSIS

-94 LQNSF
+94 LQNGF
-99 AIDIDLPVENL
+99 AIDIDLPGENQE
-110 DDNPNS
+110 DNPNS

-136 NGVDINDK
+136 NGVSISDK

-158 MAIRPVSKQSSV
+158 MAIRQVSKQSSV

-192 ALTVQFDNPDNQQSI
+192 ALTVQLDNPDNQQSI

-214 PSNPVAAVTNSPVRT
+214 PSNQVAAVTNSPVRT
-229 WWLTNPNFAKTQP
+229 WWLTNPNFAKNQP
-242 ALSTEQSVNLW
+242 ALSTEQAVNLW

-259 NSAPPSKRP
+259 NSAQPSKRP

-295 SQPTQRGQPSQMVA
+295 SQSTQPTQHSQMVA
-309 TQADGTNQPIA
+309 AQADGSNQPIA

-353 RMVSEASFF
+353 RRVSEPSFF

-371 KDNANQWRLSLAQPM
+371 KEDANQWRLSLAQPM

-399 LWQVSINVPEQEAN
+399 LWQVRISVPEQEAN

-430 ANSQIDKNHTTVSWQ
+430 ATTQIDKNHTVVSWQ
-445 PTLTKSLQ
+445 PTLTKSLH
-453 LGGQMQQDDLPVDLL
+453 LDGQMQQDDLPVNLL

-489 EPPVLQ
+489 EPRVLQ
-495 QPNITLSNQ
+495 QPNITLSDQ
-504 QLTSLGNTVEGQMQ
+504 QLTRLGNTVEGQMQ

>member
-8 HVRLA
+8 HVSLA

-23 LVSPLLLVAIIYT
+23 LVSPLLLIAIIYT

-45 TASVTVASQKTTTT
+45 TASASIASQTQTTTT
-59 TVAPAIVD
+59 MVVPAIVD
-67 NLEQEQEQEQ
+67 NSEQ
-77 EHDTDTDTDSIS
+77 EHDTDSIS

-99 AIDIDLPVENL
+99 AIDIDLPGENQE
-110 DDNPNS
+110 DNPNS

-158 MAIRPVSKQSSV
+158 MAIRPVSKQSSA

-192 ALTVQFDNPDNQQSI
+192 ALTVQLDNPDNQQSI

-229 WWLTNPNFAKTQP
+229 WWLTNPNFGKKQST
-242 ALSTEQSVNLW
+242 LSTEQAVNLW

-259 NSAPPSKRP
+259 NSAQPSKRP
-268 LQLQIYGSDDLQSWQ
+268 LQLQIYGSEDLQSWQ

-295 SQPTQRGQPSQMVA
+295 SQRGQPSQATQPSQMVA
-309 TQADGTNQPIA
+309 PQADGSNQPIA

-362 LTRASFSKT
+362 LTRANFSKT

-430 ANSQIDKNHTTVSWQ
+430 ANTQIDKNHTTVSWQ

-489 EPPVLQ
+489 EPRVLQ

>member
-1 MKNNKHC
+1 MKKNKHC
-8 HVRLA
+8 QVKLA
-13 KHRAC
+13 KYRAC
-18 ILSAT
+18 ILSVT

-45 TASVTVASQKTTTT
+45 TASVTVTSQKTTT

-67 NLEQEQEQEQ
+67 NLEQEQK
-77 EHDTDTDTDSIS
+77 HDTDSIS

-99 AIDIDLPVENL
+99 VIDIDLPVEDL
-110 DDNPNS
+110 QDNPNS

-136 NGVDINDK
+136 NGATISDK

-192 ALTVQFDNPDNQQSI
+192 ALNVQLNNPDNQQSI
-207 NIDLSNL
+207 NIDFSNL

-229 WWLTNPNFAKTQP
+229 WWLTNPNFAKTEP
-242 ALSTEQSVNLW
+242 TLSTEQAVNLW

-259 NSAPPSKRP
+259 NAAQPSKRP

-295 SQPTQRGQPSQMVA
+295 SQSTQPTQHSQMVA
-309 TQADGTNQPIA
+309 PQADGSNQPIA

-343 PINLEAASLN
+343 PVNLEAASLN
-353 RMVSEASFF
+353 RRVSEASFF
-362 LTRASFSKT
+362 LTHASFSKT
-371 KDNANQWRLSLAQPM
+371 KDDANQWRLSLAQPM

-399 LWQVSINVPEQEAN
+399 LWQVRISVPEQEVN

-489 EPPVLQ
+489 EPGVLQ

>member
-1 MKNNKHC
+1 MKKNKHC

-18 ILSAT
+18 ILSVT

-59 TVAPAIVD
+59 TVVPAIVD
-67 NLEQEQEQEQ
+67 NLEQEQEQE
-77 EHDTDTDTDSIS
+77 HDTDSIS

-99 AIDIDLPVENL
+99 AIDIDLPGENQEN
-110 DDNPNS
+110 NPNS

-136 NGVDINDK
+136 NGATISDK

-192 ALTVQFDNPDNQQSI
+192 ALTVQLDNPDNQQSI

-229 WWLTNPNFAKTQP
+229 WWLTNPNFAKTEP
-242 ALSTEQSVNLW
+242 TLSTEQAVNLW

-259 NSAPPSKRP
+259 NAAQPSKRP

-283 MVSQTVVSPFDP
+283 MVSQTVVSPFSP
-295 SQPTQRGQPSQMVA
+295 SQATQPSQSSQMVA
-309 TQADGTNQPIA
+309 VQADGSNQPIA
-320 TGNAIA
+320 TGHAIA

-343 PINLEAASLN
+343 PVNLEAASLN
-353 RMVSEASFF
+353 RRVSEPSFF

-371 KDNANQWRLSLAQPM
+371 KEDANQWRLSLAQPM

-399 LWQVSINVPEQEAN
+399 LWQVRISVPEQEAN

-430 ANSQIDKNHTTVSWQ
+430 ATTQIDKNHTTVSWQ
-445 PTLTKSLQ
+445 PTLTKSLH
-453 LGGQMQQDDLPVDLL
+453 LDGQMQQDDLPVNLL

-489 EPPVLQ
+489 EPRVLQ
-495 QPNITLSNQ
+495 QPNITLSDQ
-504 QLTSLGNTVEGQMQ
+504 QLTRLGNTAEGQMQ

-531 RYKTWALWG
+531 RYKKWALWG

-555 LYQQTTTQAPK
+555 LYQQTPTQAPK

>member
-1 MKNNKHC
+1 MKKNKHC

-18 ILSAT
+18 ILSVT

-45 TASVTVASQKTTTT
+45 TASVSVASQKTTT

-67 NLEQEQEQEQ
+67 NSEQ
-77 EHDTDTDTDSIS
+77 EHDTDSIS

-94 LQNSF
+94 LQSSF
-99 AIDIDLPVENL
+99 AIDIDLPGENQEN
-110 DDNPNS
+110 NPNS

-122 SSLTPS
+122 SSLMPS

-136 NGVDINDK
+136 NGATISDK

-192 ALTVQFDNPDNQQSI
+192 ALTVQLDNPDNQQSI

-229 WWLTNPNFAKTQP
+229 WWLTNPNFAKTEP
-242 ALSTEQSVNLW
+242 ALSTEQAVNLW

-259 NSAPPSKRP
+259 NAAQPSKRP

-283 MVSQTVVSPFDP
+283 MVSQTVVSPFSP
-295 SQPTQRGQPSQMVA
+295 SQATQPSQSSQMVA
-309 TQADGTNQPIA
+309 AQADGSNQPIA
-320 TGNAIA
+320 TGHAIA

-353 RMVSEASFF
+353 RRVSEPIFF

-371 KDNANQWRLSLAQPM
+371 KEDANQWRLSLAQPM

-430 ANSQIDKNHTTVSWQ
+430 ATTQIDKNHTVVSWQ
-445 PTLTKSLQ
+445 PTLTKSLH
-453 LGGQMQQDDLPVDLL
+453 LDGQMQQDDLPVNLL

-489 EPPVLQ
+489 EPRVLQ

-504 QLTSLGNTVEGQMQ
+504 QLTRLGNTVEGQMQ

>member
-1 MKNNKHC
+1 MKKNKHC

-67 NLEQEQEQEQ
+67 NSEQEQ
-77 EHDTDTDTDSIS
+77 EHDTDSIS

-99 AIDIDLPVENL
+99 AIDIDLPGESQA
-110 DDNPNS
+110 DNPNS

-136 NGVDINDK
+136 NGVNISDK

-192 ALTVQFDNPDNQQSI
+192 ALTVQLDNPDNQQSI

-214 PSNPVAAVTNSPVRT
+214 PSNPVAAVANSPVRT
-229 WWLTNPNFAKTQP
+229 WWLTNPNFAKNQST
-242 ALSTEQSVNLW
+242 LSTEQAVNLW

-259 NSAPPSKRP
+259 NSAQPSKRP

-283 MVSQTVVSPFDP
+283 MVSQTVVSPFN
-295 SQPTQRGQPSQMVA
+295 PTQNSQMVA
-309 TQADGTNQPIA
+309 PQADGTNQPIA

-371 KDNANQWRLSLAQPM
+371 KDDANQWRLSLAQPM

-489 EPPVLQ
+489 EPRVLQ

-504 QLTSLGNTVEGQMQ
+504 QLASLGNTVEGQMQ

-540 VLAAIVAALALIALR
+540 VIAAIVAALALIALR